1 MRPLRRRLLVV
12 ATTIDTQKMGRTAET
27 MVKTT
32 QQSTYTAM
40 DYAAKAQEV
49 NVDLLRKTAEIWIE
63 GLRKQTELS
72 QEMAQEVFEKA
83 EDQGYAAQDFF
94 KQWGFPLSWQTPY
107 DPFGLW
113 GEWAQAAQKV
123 AWATEQTG
131 RVIETTA
138 PSDGSSPIAGYD
150 EMNVGEISRRL
161 ETLTPEQLE
170 RVRDYE
176 KQHKNRGTLVHEMER
191 KIEAVS

>member
-1 MRPLRRRLLVV
+1 M

-94 KQWGFPLSWQTPY
+94 KQWGFPVSWQTPY

-123 AWATEQTG
+123 AWDTQQTATEQTG

-176 KQHKNRGTLVHEMER
+176 KQHMNRGTLVHEMER

>member
-1 MRPLRRRLLVV
+1 M
-12 ATTIDTQKMGRTAET
+12 ATTIDTEKMGRTAET

-83 EDQGYAAQDFF
+83 EDQGYAARDFF

-123 AWATEQTG
+123 AWDTQPTATEQTG

-138 PSDGSSPIAGYD
+138 PSNGSFPIAGYD

-176 KQHKNRGTLVHEMER
+176 KQHKNRGTLVHEMGR
-191 KIEAVS
+191 KIEAAS

>member
-83 EDQGYAAQDFF
+83 DWDTQ
-94 KQWGFPLSWQTPY
+94 QT
-107 DPFGLW
+107 
-113 GEWAQAAQKV
+113 
-123 AWATEQTG
+123 ATEQTG

-176 KQHKNRGTLVHEMER
+176 KQHKNRGTLVHEMGR
-191 KIEAVS
+191 KIEAAS